1 MICMALPLI
10 LYFLV
15 LKVVGHSISDIRG
28 YLLSAVKEKRETYM
42 RHLPRLMRSNQHF
55 SGSAVSSGFKILDA
69 QNLTCLQTLP
79 NELRT
84 NSYSLKHRSF
94 WSVWTQKQ
102 SKSRCILGAFIVSL
116 KRKFRKGRSNCTFLL
131 GRAKIALIFLRI
143 I

>member
-10 LYFLV
+10 FYFLV

-28 YLLSAVKEKRETYM
+28 YLLSAVKEKRKTYM

-55 SGSAVSSGFKILDA
+55 SGSAVSCGFKILDA

-94 WSVWTQKQ
+94 RSVWTQKQ
-102 SKSRCILGAFIVSL
+102 SKSRCILRPFIVSL
-116 KRKFRKGRSNCTFLL
+116 KRNFKKGRSNCTFLL

-143 I
+143 V